1 MAREVQQLAYVLH
14 RRPYRETSLLVTF
27 LTADRGKQNAVVRG
41 VRSSSKTARVKQAWL
56 QPFQSL
62 NVSWMERPNQQSDLV
77 TLRLLEPAKARF
89 PLMGEANICGLYLNE
104 LLYRLLYPTIVSEA
118 LFQTYQQTLYDLAR
132 AEGRNRQAWILRQ
145 FEFTLLT
152 ELGYGFD
159 LERDSQ
165 GEAIRAER
173 EYVFLPEYGFVH
185 HLAAAGAE
193 TEVDRTINGNC
204 LIGFLNQ
211 DYSEACLPSMKR
223 LFRQVLTL
231 HLGDKPIQTRALFQ
245 H

>member
-27 LTADRGKQNAVVRG
+27 LTAERGKQNAIVRG

-62 NVSWMERPNQQSDLV
+62 NVSWSEKPNQQSDLV
-77 TLRLLEPAKARF
+77 TLRLLEPAKVRF

-104 LLYRLLYPTIVSEA
+104 LLYRLLYPTIVSES
-118 LFQTYQQTLYDLAR
+118 LFHTYQQTLYDLAK

-145 FEFTLLT
+145 FEFSLLT

-159 LERDSQ
+159 LEKDSN
-165 GEAIRAER
+165 GVAICPEGR
-173 EYVFLPEYGFVH
+173 YVFLPEYGFVEQTTP
-185 HLAAAGAE
+185 AAGELEADRCIDGRCL
-193 TEVDRTINGNC
+193 VD
-204 LIGFLNQ
+204 FLNQ
-211 DYSEACLPSMKR
+211 TYSEACLPSMKR
-223 LFRQVLTL
+223 LFRQVLAS
-231 HLGDKPIQTRALFQ
+231 HLGDKPIQARALFQ